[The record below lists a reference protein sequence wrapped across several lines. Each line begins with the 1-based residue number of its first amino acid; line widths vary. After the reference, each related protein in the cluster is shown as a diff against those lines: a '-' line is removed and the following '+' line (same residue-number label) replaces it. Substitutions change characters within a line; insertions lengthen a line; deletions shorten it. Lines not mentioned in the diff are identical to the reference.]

1 MGSCLSSSKQSET
14 SREEKRED
22 PEGNE
27 ISFQEAER
35 RKTRDNG
42 KGINTVKK
50 GGGSLQEPKN
60 PYLKGQT
67 DEKIIFDG

>member
-42 KGINTVKK
+42 KGINTVKRVWE
-50 GGGSLQEPKN
+50 EPNKS
-60 PYLKGQT
+60 Y
-67 DEKIIFDG
+67 F